1 MSRPRLSVALCTY
14 NGAAYLG
21 EQLESIACQSRAP
34 DELIVCDDASQ
45 DGTVA
50 VVEAF
55 AREVRWPVRLFV
67 NDENV
72 GTTRNFERAIARCA
86 GDVIALADQDD
97 VWRPTKLERLERG
110 LAANLRVGA
119 AFSDADVVDEG
130 LQPLGYRLW
139 EAVRFT
145 AAERA
150 HVDAG
155 RAVDVLLRHNVVTGA
170 TLAFAAPHR
179 DLILP
184 IPAFAWHDEWS
195 ALLIAAVAPLIA
207 IDEPLLAYRQ
217 HVANQIGARP
227 RRERRMARTPA
238 SRRTFG
244 RRIALYT
251 LARERLSG
259 LARRPAAEVFA
270 HLDGAIAHLAARQ
283 AALGCA
289 SRWRRL
295 PIVVGEVV
303 RRRYARYSSGVRSLR
318 TDLLRPVR

>member
-1 MSRPRLSVALCTY
+1 VSRLRLSVALCTY
-14 NGAAYLG
+14 NGEAYLG
-21 EQLESIACQSRAP
+21 EQLESLLRQSRAP

-45 DGTVA
+45 DGSAA

-55 AREVRWPVRLFV
+55 ARRVRWPVRLFV
-67 NDENV
+67 NDANV
-72 GTTRNFERAIARCA
+72 GATRNFERAIARCS

-97 VWRPTKLERLERG
+97 AWRPTKLERLERA
-110 LAANLRVGA
+110 LAASPVMGA
-119 AFSDADVVDEG
+119 AFSDADVVDER
-130 LQPLGYRLW
+130 LRPLGYRLW

-145 AAERA
+145 AVERGR
-150 HVDAG
+150 VDAG

-170 TLAFAAPHR
+170 TLAFAAAHR

-184 IPAFAWHDEWS
+184 IPALAVHDEWT

-217 HVANQIGARP
+217 HGGNQIGAR
-227 RRERRMARTPA
+227 RRGERRKPRAPA

-259 LARRPAAEVFA
+259 LARRPASDVFA
-270 HLDGAIAHLAARQ
+270 HLDGAIAHLQARQ

-295 PIVVGEVV
+295 PIVVREVV
-303 RRRYARYSSGVRSLR
+303 RRRYARYSFGARSLR
-318 TDLLRPVR
+318 SDLLRPVR